1 MNKLHILL
9 VAGGA
14 ASLTGCFDED
24 PTVIEEPGNRAEISR
39 TVDDF
44 DAIEVS
50 GPIRV
55 IVADGAQ
62 TALTI
67 SGPENI
73 LEHVVTNTA
82 SGELE
87 IGIDRDY
94 RAGWR
99 WNDDNAVT
107 VTLSHN
113 SLRAAAIAGSGS
125 IDIERSAVSAF
136 DGAIAGS
143 GDLLVRSLKADKA
156 EFTIAGSGDIRVA
169 GAADALDVD
178 IGGSG
183 DFDGMELAA
192 TNAEIGIAG
201 SGEVAA
207 NVTGTA
213 DVSIAGSGD
222 VAITGGA
229 KCTVSKA
236 GSGNVTCQ

>member
-1 MNKLHILL
+1 MNKFHLLL

-14 ASLTGCFDED
+14 ASLSGCFDED

-99 WNDDNAVT
+99 WNDDNA
-107 VTLSHN
+107 S
-113 SLRAAAIAGSGS
+113 SGRLRCS
-125 IDIERSAVSAF
+125 RSRAPA
-136 DGAIAGS
+136 
-143 GDLLVRSLKADKA
+143 R
-156 EFTIAGSGDIRVA
+156 
-169 GAADALDVD
+169 
-178 IGGSG
+178 
-183 DFDGMELAA
+183 
-192 TNAEIGIAG
+192 
-201 SGEVAA
+201 
-207 NVTGTA
+207 
-213 DVSIAGSGD
+213 
-222 VAITGGA
+222 
-229 KCTVSKA
+229 
-236 GSGNVTCQ
+236 